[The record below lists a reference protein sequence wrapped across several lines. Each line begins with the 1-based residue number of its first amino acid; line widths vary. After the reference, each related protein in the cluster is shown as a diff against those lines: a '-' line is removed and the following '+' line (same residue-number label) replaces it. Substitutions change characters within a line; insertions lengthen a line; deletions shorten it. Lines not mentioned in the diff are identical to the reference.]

1 MASTNWLRQT
11 RDKPL
16 FSDLLWSRPENRR
29 HAGKLLIIGASS
41 ASFAAVSSA
50 YAAALKAGVGTARVV
65 VPDSLEKMLF
75 KVFPEAQFVSST
87 PSGSFA
93 RTSLG
98 LICDA
103 AAWADGVLLAGDF
116 GKNSETEIL
125 LINFLDKCK
134 DNLILTGDSLDY
146 FYEQPALILDR
157 ERTVLVAEFGQLQKL
172 LSGRLLLKQS
182 MNLAQVVEALTQ
194 FSENCLSSVI
204 TFHSGQI
211 IVASGGQVS
220 TTPADNIDLVSLA
233 AFAAVWN
240 LQQPAKP
247 FEALTT
253 AVYCSFDG

>member
-1 MASTNWLRQT
+1 MASTSWLRQT
-11 RDKPL
+11 PDKPL
-16 FSDLLWSRPENRR
+16 FEDLLWSRPENRR

-41 ASFAAVSSA
+41 ASFAAVSMA
-50 YAAALKAGVGTARVV
+50 YAAASKAGIGTTRVL

-125 LINFLDKCK
+125 LINFLDKYK
-134 DNLILTGDSLDY
+134 GNLTLTGDSLDY

-157 ERTVLVAEFGQLQKL
+157 ENTALVADFGQLQKL

-182 MNLAQVVEALTQ
+182 MNLAQVVEALIS
-194 FSENCLSSVI
+194 FGESCSSSIV
-204 TFHSGQI
+204 TAHSGQI
-211 IVASGGQVS
+211 IVAGGGQVS

-233 AFAAVWN
+233 AFAAVWD
-240 LQQPAKP
+240 LQQPGKP

-253 AVYCSFDG
+253 AVYCISDN